1 MVRAFIEV
9 PSFTKKWYSLGFTDD
24 DLLKLQTLIL
34 NDPEAYKMSKIYDE
48 LMKGLNEAVA
58 IEKGEIKG
66 HKTIYRIE
74 PAKEY
79 TRTQIKKIRN
89 ATGMT
94 QSVFAEYM
102 GVSPKTVEAWE
113 RGTNHPTG
121 SACRLLSILESGE
134 LEELSF
140 VRKIDDREDACEMDV
155 SEM

>member
-24 DLLKLQTLIL
+24 DLLKLQTLIF

-94 QSVFAEYM
+94 QSVFA
-102 GVSPKTVEAWE
+102 
-113 RGTNHPTG
+113 
-121 SACRLLSILESGE
+121 
-134 LEELSF
+134 
-140 VRKIDDREDACEMDV
+140 
-155 SEM
+155 